1 MKEKNYYVSPLCE
14 SLELQ
19 TEGVIAASKA
29 PKWNSPFNP
38 EQDW

>member
-29 PKWNSPFNP
+29 PKKRRGRPK
-38 EQDW
+38 